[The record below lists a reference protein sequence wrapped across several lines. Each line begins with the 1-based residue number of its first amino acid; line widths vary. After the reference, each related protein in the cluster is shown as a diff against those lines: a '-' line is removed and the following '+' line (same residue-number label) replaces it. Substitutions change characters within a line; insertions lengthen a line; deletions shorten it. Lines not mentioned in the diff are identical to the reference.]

1 VVKIEGKNL
10 KIEPPILGWF
20 FYFTEESMRKEEII
34 RAIRKCAQELGHSP
48 SLSELTKRVRV
59 TRRTIRRL
67 FGNFGMAVRA
77 SGMEPPRGAPT
88 PIADLFA
95 DWAGVVRKLGK
106 LPTIFEYERASEYS
120 SRPLVG
126 RCKGWRQVPPMML
139 AFAEREGLTGEWAD
153 VVELI
158 RDGQPWYGGPGS
170 NSRLA
175 GGRRGTGK
183 ILTDRPT
190 YGPPIMKA
198 GMALGPSNEM
208 GVVFLFGML
217 AWQLGFVALRIQTG
231 YPDCEAMR
239 MVDEQTW
246 QEVKIEIEYES
257 RNFLRHAHPPRGCDL
272 IVCWI
277 HNWPECPLEVVELS
291 KTEWAVCERCGG
303 RG

>member
-1 VVKIEGKNL
+1 
-10 KIEPPILGWF
+10 
-20 FYFTEESMRKEEII
+20 MRKEEII

-48 SLSELTKRVRV
+48 SLSELTKRARV

-95 DWAGVVRKLGK
+95 DWAGVVRNLGK
-106 LPTIFEYERASEYS
+106 LPTIFEYEQASEYS

-126 RCKGWRQVPPMML
+126 RCKGWRQVPAMML
-139 AFAEREGLTGEWAD
+139 GFAEREGLAGEWGD
-153 VVELI
+153 VVAII
-158 RDGQPWYGGPGS
+158 RDSRPGDGWAGPV
-170 NSRLA
+170 SRLA
-175 GGRRGTGK
+175 GAPRGTGK

-190 YGPPIMKA
+190 YGPPMMNA

-217 AWQLGFVALRIQTG
+217 AWQLGFVVLRIQTG
-231 YPDCEAMR
+231 YPDCKAMR
-239 MVDEQTW
+239 KVDEQTW
-246 QEVKIEIEYES
+246 QEVKLEIEYES

-291 KTEWAVCERCGG
+291 KEWWSLCERYGG